1 MSNYLDLNK
10 KKIKESVV
18 SKLKTFGY
26 EVDTNTPIRKIQEII
41 KVIQRDNG
49 KMVDGLIGGATIGLL
64 YNYDE
69 IIESLC
75 CDYPIIY

>member
-18 SKLKTFGY
+18 SKLKMLGY
-26 EVDTNTPIRKIQEII
+26 EVDINTPIRKIQEII
-41 KVIQRDNG
+41 RVIQRDNNR
-49 KMVDGLIGGATIGLL
+49 MIDGLIGGNTIGLL

-69 IIESLC
+69 IMELLC
-75 CDYPIIY
+75 CDYPTVY